1 MYPAVNET
9 DHDHVYAANNHSH
22 PPQGYVMQMP
32 SYGIPHPYP
41 PPPPPPPY
49 NSSSSRAIPR
59 THHWSTG
66 LCRCLDD
73 PGICLVTACCPCV
86 TFGLI
91 AEIVDKG
98 DPSCTCNGTIYGA
111 LLGLT
116 GLACLY
122 SCYYRSKLRAQY
134 DLPEA
139 PCMDC
144 LVHFCCETC
153 ALCQEYRE
161 LKNRGFDLS
170 IGWEANMERQRQG
183 SVTVTVAPPMIS
195 PAMTR

>member
-1 MYPAVNET
+1 MYPTVNE
-9 DHDHVYAANNHSH
+9 HDEVYVVQSY
-22 PPQGYVMQMP
+22 PGYVQPVALP
-32 SYGIPHPYP
+32 SYGTPHGQPYA
-41 PPPPPPPY
+41 PPY
-49 NSSSSRAIPR
+49 INTSIRGPIR
-59 THHWSTG
+59 TQRWSTG
-66 LCRCLDD
+66 LCRCLED
-73 PGICLVTACCPCV
+73 PGNCLVTCFCPCV

-98 DPSCTCNGTIYGA
+98 TTTCTCDGAIYGTMLA
-111 LLGLT
+111 LT
-116 GLACLY
+116 GLSCLY
-122 SCYYRSKLRAQY
+122 SCSYRSKLRAQY

-170 IGWEANMERQRQG
+170 IGWDANMERQRQG
-183 SVTVTVAPPMIS
+183 VTVPPVIPQS
-195 PAMTR
+195 MTR

>member
-1 MYPAVNET
+1 MLPFFFLLIF
-9 DHDHVYAANNHSH
+9 AA
-22 PPQGYVMQMP
+22 
-32 SYGIPHPYP
+32 
-41 PPPPPPPY
+41 
-49 NSSSSRAIPR
+49 
-59 THHWSTG
+59 
-66 LCRCLDD
+66 
-73 PGICLVTACCPCV
+73 
-86 TFGLI
+86 
-91 AEIVDKG
+91 
-98 DPSCTCNGTIYGA
+98 CTCGGAIYGT
-111 LLGLT
+111 LLSLS

-170 IGWEANMERQRQG
+170 IGNTYLTCDWQINILSCHNFR
-183 SVTVTVAPPMIS
+183 IS
-195 PAMTR
+195 TFLIILFSQSPYLFSNFNFDALRARILVDCQISYGFAG

>member
-1 MYPAVNET
+1 MYPPVNVTDGYAV
-9 DHDHVYAANNHSH
+9 HSQNRH
-22 PPQGYVMQMP
+22 TPQGHVQQIP
-32 SYGIPHPYP
+32 SYGMPQQYQYAP
-41 PPPPPPPY
+41 PPPPPLY
-49 NSSSSRAIPR
+49 MTSTNSRVIPR
-59 THHWSTG
+59 THQWSTG

-73 PGICLVTACCPCV
+73 PGICLVTCFCPCI

-91 AEIVDKG
+91 AERVDKG
-98 DPSCTCNGTIYGA
+98 NSTCTCDGTIYGA
-111 LLGLT
+111 LLAVT

-161 LKNRGFDLS
+161 LKNRGYDMS
-170 IGWEANMERQRQG
+170 IGWKANMERQGQR
-183 SVTVTVAPPMIS
+183 SVTVAPPIS

>member
-1 MYPAVNET
+1 M
-9 DHDHVYAANNHSH
+9 
-22 PPQGYVMQMP
+22 
-32 SYGIPHPYP
+32 I
-41 PPPPPPPY
+41 
-49 NSSSSRAIPR
+49 R
-59 THHWSTG
+59 TQRWSTG

-73 PGICLVTACCPCV
+73 PGNCLVTCFCPCV

-91 AEIVDKG
+91 AEIIDKG
-98 DPSCTCNGTIYGA
+98 NRSCTCNGAIYA
-111 LLGLT
+111 TLLSLS

-122 SCYYRSKLRAQY
+122 SCYYRSKMRAQY
-134 DLPEA
+134 ELPEA

-170 IGWEANMERQRQG
+170 IGWEANRERQGQG
-183 SVTVTVAPPMIS
+183 AILS
-195 PAMTR
+195 PVMSQTMTR

>member
-1 MYPAVNET
+1 MYPPVNET
-9 DHDHVYAANNHSH
+9 DGYAAHSQNSH
-22 PPQGYVMQMP
+22 PPQGYVLQMP
-32 SYGIPHPYP
+32 SYGMPQQTYA
-41 PPPPPPPY
+41 PPPY
-49 NSSSSRAIPR
+49 MISTSSRAIPR

-73 PGICLVTACCPCV
+73 PGICLVTCFCPCV

-98 DPSCTCNGTIYGA
+98 NSTCTCDGTIYGA
-111 LLGLT
+111 LLAVT

-161 LKNRGFDLS
+161 LKNRGYDMS
-170 IGWEANMERQRQG
+170 IGWEANMERQGQGG
-183 SVTVTVAPPMIS
+183 SVTVAPAMT

>member
-1 MYPAVNET
+1 MYPSSNEHET
-9 DHDHVYAANNHSH
+9 YSH
-22 PPQGYVMQMP
+22 PGYVNVIPEALP
-32 SYGIPHPYP
+32 SYGTPQAYAPSYINTSMRNP
-41 PPPPPPPY
+41 
-49 NSSSSRAIPR
+49 IR

-73 PGICLVTACCPCV
+73 PGNCLVTCFCPCV

-98 DPSCTCNGTIYGA
+98 TSSCTCDGAIYGT
-111 LLGLT
+111 LLSLT

-122 SCYYRSKLRAQY
+122 SCSYRSKLRAQY
-134 DLPEA
+134 NLPEA
-139 PCMDC
+139 PCMDF

-161 LKNRGFDLS
+161 LKNRGFDLG

-183 SVTVTVAPPMIS
+183 VTVAPVISQAMI
-195 PAMTR
+195 R

>member
-1 MYPAVNET
+1 MYPIVNE
-9 DHDHVYAANNHSH
+9 HDEVYPAHHSH
-22 PPQGYVMQMP
+22 PNYVIPVVPP
-32 SYGIPHPYP
+32 SYGTPQPIQPYA
-41 PPPPPPPY
+41 PPY
-49 NSSSSRAIPR
+49 ITTSGSVN
-59 THHWSTG
+59 THRWSTG

-73 PGICLVTACCPCV
+73 PGSCFVTCFCPCV

-91 AEIVDKG
+91 AEIIDKG
-98 DPSCTCNGTIYGA
+98 NTTCTCHGAIYGT
-111 LLGLT
+111 LLSLT

-134 DLPEA
+134 NLPEA

-170 IGWEANMERQRQG
+170 IGN
-183 SVTVTVAPPMIS
+183 IS
-195 PAMTR
+195 NL

>member
-1 MYPAVNET
+1 MYPAVNEN
-9 DHDHVYAANNHSH
+9 DESYATHNNY
-22 PPQGYVMQMP
+22 PAYAQPVVAFPNYGTPQPQPGA
-32 SYGIPHPYP
+32 
-41 PPPPPPPY
+41 PPY
-49 NSSSSRAIPR
+49 IGTSVRGR
-59 THHWSTG
+59 MTQQWTTG
-66 LCRCLDD
+66 LCHCLDD
-73 PGICLVTACCPCV
+73 PGNCLVTCFCPCV

-98 DPSCTCNGTIYGA
+98 TTTCACCGTIYGT
-111 LLGLT
+111 LLAFT

-122 SCYYRSKLRAQY
+122 SCSYRSKLRVQY

-170 IGWEANMERQRQG
+170 IGWDANVERRRQE
-183 SVTVTVAPPMIS
+183 VTLAPVIS
-195 PAMTR
+195 QSMTR

>member
-1 MYPAVNET
+1 MYPHINESESET
-9 DHDHVYAANNHSH
+9 YAAHSHSH
-22 PPQGYVMQMP
+22 PPPGYVLQAVHP
-32 SYGIPHPYP
+32 SYYGPPQPYVS
-41 PPPPPPPY
+41 PY
-49 NSSSSRAIPR
+49 ISNSTRVPVR
-59 THHWSTG
+59 TQRWSTG

-73 PGICLVTACCPCV
+73 PGNCLVTCFCPCI
-86 TFGLI
+86 TFGMI

-98 DPSCTCNGTIYGA
+98 TSTCTCGGTIYGT
-111 LLGLT
+111 LLALT

-122 SCYYRSKLRAQY
+122 SCSYRSKLRAEY

-161 LKNRGFDLS
+161 LKNRGFDMS

-183 SVTVTVAPPMIS
+183 VTVAPIT

>member
-1 MYPAVNET
+1 MYPAVDEQ
-9 DHDHVYAANNHSH
+9 DESYEAHHSH
-22 PPQGYVMQMP
+22 PSYIVPVVAPPTYGRPHIP
-32 SYGIPHPYP
+32 SYA
-41 PPPPPPPY
+41 PPY
-49 NSSSSRAIPR
+49 ISNSVRGPMIR
-59 THHWSTG
+59 TQRWSTG

-73 PGICLVTACCPCV
+73 PGNCLVTCFCPCV

-91 AEIVDKG
+91 AEIIDKG
-98 DPSCTCNGTIYGA
+98 NRSCTCNGAIYA
-111 LLGLT
+111 TLLSLS

-122 SCYYRSKLRAQY
+122 SCYYRSKMRAQY
-134 DLPEA
+134 ELPEA

-170 IGWEANMERQRQG
+170 IGWEANRERQGQG
-183 SVTVTVAPPMIS
+183 AILS
-195 PAMTR
+195 PVMSQTMTR

>member
-1 MYPAVNET
+1 MKQIIVITTPLKAMSYKCQVMACQC
-9 DHDHVYAANNHSH
+9 NNLMLLLILNISA
-22 PPQGYVMQMP
+22 PVQGV
-32 SYGIPHPYP
+32 IT
-41 PPPPPPPY
+41 
-49 NSSSSRAIPR
+49 PR
-59 THHWSTG
+59 THQWSTR

-73 PGICLVTACCPCV
+73 PGICLVTCFCPCV
-86 TFGLI
+86 TFGMI

-98 DPSCTCNGTIYGA
+98 NSTCTCDGTIYGA
-111 LLGLT
+111 LLAVT

-161 LKNRGFDLS
+161 LKNRGYDLS
-170 IGWEANMERQRQG
+170 IG
-183 SVTVTVAPPMIS
+183 T
-195 PAMTR
+195 

>member
-1 MYPAVNET
+1 MYPAVDE
-9 DHDHVYAANNHSH
+9 HDEVYAAHHRH
-22 PPQGYVMQMP
+22 PGYVLPVVVPPNYGTPQIP
-32 SYGIPHPYP
+32 SYA
-41 PPPPPPPY
+41 PPY
-49 NSSSSRAIPR
+49 ISTSVSVRGPVIR
-59 THHWSTG
+59 TNRWSTN
-66 LCRCLDD
+66 LCHCTED
-73 PGICLVTACCPCV
+73 PGNCLVTCFCPCV

-98 DPSCTCNGTIYGA
+98 NTTCTYAGAIYGTLLA
-111 LLGLT
+111 LSGLS
-116 GLACLY
+116 CLY

-183 SVTVTVAPPMIS
+183 AIVS
-195 PAMTR
+195 PVMSQSMTR

>member
-1 MYPAVNET
+1 MYPTVNE
-9 DHDHVYAANNHSH
+9 HDEVYAAHHSH
-22 PPQGYVMQMP
+22 PGYVLP
-32 SYGIPHPYP
+32 VVVAPNYGTPQQIQPYA
-41 PPPPPPPY
+41 PPY
-49 NSSSSRAIPR
+49 TSTSVRSLIR
-59 THHWSTG
+59 TQRWSTG

-73 PGICLVTACCPCV
+73 PGNCLVTCFCPCV

-98 DPSCTCNGTIYGA
+98 NTTCTCGGTIYGMILA
-111 LLGLT
+111 VS

-134 DLPEA
+134 ELPEA

-170 IGWEANMERQRQG
+170 IDHD
-183 SVTVTVAPPMIS
+183 S
-195 PAMTR
+195 

>member
-1 MYPAVNET
+1 MDSTTMT
-9 DHDHVYAANNHSH
+9 DPYAGQSH
-22 PPQGYVMQMP
+22 
-32 SYGIPHPYP
+32 P
-41 PPPPPPPY
+41 PPPPPPQGYVLQGMMPSYYGIPQPQPQPY
-49 NSSSSRAIPR
+49 APPYITTNSRAAPR
-59 THHWSTG
+59 AHHWSTG

-73 PGICLVTACCPCV
+73 PGICLVTCFCPCI

-98 DPSCTCNGTIYGA
+98 NSTCTCDGTIYGS
-111 LLGLT
+111 LLAMT

-170 IGWEANMERQRQG
+170 IGWEANMERQRQA
-183 SVTVTVAPPMIS
+183 VTVAPPIIS